1 MTKEIIN
8 TKDAPAAIG
17 AYSQAV
23 KVSNNGSTV
32 YVSGQIPLDP
42 KSMQIVSEDFEAQT
56 RQVFVNLF
64 AVIRASGATVENIVK
79 LNVYLTD
86 LSKFSILNDVM
97 QECFNKPYPARAA
110 IEASALPK
118 QVQIEIDAVLHI
130 D

>member
-1 MTKEIIN
+1 MSKEIIN
-8 TKDAPAAIG
+8 TADAPAAIG

-23 KVSNNGSTV
+23 KVSNKGSTV
-32 YVSGQIPLDP
+32 YVSGQIPLNP

-56 RQVFVNLF
+56 RQVFTNLF
-64 AVIRASGATVENIVK
+64 AVIKASGATVENIVK

-97 QECFNKPYPARAA
+97 QECFNQPYPARAA
-110 IEASALPK
+110 IEVSALPK
-118 QVQIEIDAVLHI
+118 QVQIEIDAVLYI